1 MFWHLSDETGNAG
14 MKFSTK
20 QDIEAPLVF
29 VHQTLT
35 DFDMWERAAM
45 RRGAEIGRTD
55 TLRQPG
61 PGMAWTA
68 KFSYRGKDRSIAVT
82 LTEWDAPVHLAFAGH
97 ANTIEAQ
104 ARIELLEMSAKRT
117 RLLVT
122 MDVTPNTLGARL
134 FLQSLRLARARVD
147 RSFDQRVAQIAG
159 DIEQRFRGQRR
170 A

>member
-1 MFWHLSDETGNAG
+1 

-35 DFDMWERAAM
+35 DFSMWERAAM
-45 RRGAEIGRTD
+45 RRGAEVSRTD
-55 TLRQPG
+55 TLRQPAA
-61 PGMAWTA
+61 GMAWA
-68 KFSYRGKDRSIAVT
+68 SKFTYRGKERNIAVT
-82 LTEWDAPVHLAFAGH
+82 LTEWDAPLHLAFAGH
-97 ANTIEAQ
+97 ATTIEAQ
-104 ARIELLEMSAKRT
+104 ARVELLEMSAKRT

-122 MDVTPNTLGARL
+122 MEVTPKTLGARL

-147 RSFDQRVAQIAG
+147 RSFDQRVAHMAH
-159 DIEQRFRGQRR
+159 DIEQRFRGVRR